1 MLNQDQLSIIKQLT
15 EQFFEKACFDAE
27 VKVSLTTDET
37 VSVNVEIDQPQ
48 VLIGEKGQTLAEIQF
63 LLRIILRKKI
73 DQPFYFDFDIN
84 NYKGKKQL
92 YLKEMATCL
101 ADEVSVNKKEKILPA
116 MSSYERKIIH
126 SILSEREDVI
136 TESTGQE
143 PERKIVIKP
152 KTE

>member
-1 MLNQDQLSIIKQLT
+1 MLNQDQLLIIKQII
-15 EQFFEKACFDAE
+15 EQFFEKACFSAE
-27 VKVSLTTDET
+27 VKVSLTTDEI

-84 NYKGKKQL
+84 NYKEKKQQ
-92 YLKEMATCL
+92 YLKEIAVSL
-101 ADEVSVNKKEKILPA
+101 ADDVSLNKKEKALPA
-116 MSSYERKIIH
+116 MTAYERKIIH
-126 SILSEREDVI
+126 SILSEREDI
-136 TESTGQE
+136 TTESIGQE

-152 KTE
+152 KNL